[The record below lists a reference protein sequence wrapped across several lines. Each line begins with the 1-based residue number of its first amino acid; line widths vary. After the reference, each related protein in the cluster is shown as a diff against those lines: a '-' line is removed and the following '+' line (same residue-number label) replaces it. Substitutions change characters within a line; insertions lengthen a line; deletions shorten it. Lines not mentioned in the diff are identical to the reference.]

1 MINLYLIPTPI
12 GNMEDI
18 TLRALELLK
27 SVDVIYCEDTRNTK
41 TLLMYHNINR
51 TLKSYHMFNE
61 EKKIDEILRDLND
74 GKTVA
79 VVTDAGYPGI
89 SDPGYLACKR
99 ALDAG
104 YTVSTIPGASASL
117 TALVTSG
124 LPCDKF
130 LFYGF
135 LAHQKQDK
143 EKELNKFIDCEYT
156 TIFYESP
163 HRINETLELM
173 KDILGSRRLCIAR
186 ELTKKHEEY
195 IRGTC
200 ESLAEMNLEIKGE
213 IVLILEGAKVDS
225 LTVELNKLSIREHYD
240 YYLKEGLQSKDAMK
254 QVAKDRNVSKSDIYK
269 SLQNND

>member
-18 TLRALELLK
+18 TLRAIELLK

-61 EKKIDEILRDLND
+61 EKKVDEILRDLKD

-99 ALDAG
+99 AIDAG
-104 YTVSTIPGASASL
+104 FTVSTIPGASASL

-124 LPCDKF
+124 IPCDKF

-143 EKELNKFIDCEYT
+143 EKELRSFVDYQYT
-156 TIFYESP
+156 IIFYESP
-163 HRINETLELM
+163 HRIQETLELM
-173 KDILGSRRLCIAR
+173 KDIYGTRRLCIAR

-200 ESLAEMNLEIKGE
+200 IELANQNLDIKGE

-225 LTVELNKLSIREHYD
+225 LIVELNKLSVIDHYN
-240 YYLKEGLQSKDAMK
+240 YYLKEGLTSKDAMK

-269 SLQNND
+269 EIEQKK